1 MRRSWAFPVSLAI
14 LLVAAALTR
23 RDLAAQTATAPND
36 TASAGSLYG
45 VFIPIPEGTASG
57 VSGSTSTTSTSPSFS
72 SGVPSADFLRSLAG
86 SDYTVQPGDV
96 YALTLVYY
104 GGSEGGTAELALE
117 LFMEEDYTLA
127 LPLAGTVTAR
137 GKTLGELR
145 KMTFARIRDSVA
157 VVHLDM
163 WLKTPALFR
172 VFVTGAVSKPGFV
185 VANGL
190 MRISDAVQSAGG
202 IIQGASI
209 RTILL
214 RRGGDERPI
223 DLLQFAS
230 GRDPSSNPRL
240 VSGDAIYVPAA
251 EKGAQVRGK
260 VRYEGLYEL
269 VADETLADLLELA
282 GGVSAGANRGS
293 VTVTRIDST
302 GAYTVLPVNL
312 DADGGFPIHD
322 GDIVT
327 VDSAAQN
334 APMVTVEGAV
344 FGEPLDPAEPAAI
357 PKSSLAMQI
366 PYSPGLTVLRLLEK
380 MGGPTPAAEAD
391 KSFIVRNKTGAK
403 VPFDAAALWQSRDP
417 AADLPIEPGDHV
429 VIPRKTLN
437 VALRGEILVPGIQE
451 YIGGFTVADYV
462 RAAGGVT
469 PTRGRIADLRVTSSA
484 GQRKRVDVSYEP
496 APGDTVVIGKQPLA
510 AVGDFFGSYVFP
522 VTGIVVGVLSVVTTV
537 LNFVDRVSP

>member
-1 MRRSWAFPVSLAI
+1 MRRPWAFPVSLAI
-14 LLVAAALTR
+14 LLVAAAWTPR
-23 RDLAAQTATAPND
+23 EIAAQTAAATDD

-45 VFIPIPEGTASG
+45 MFIPMSD
-57 VSGSTSTTSTSPSFS
+57 GSKTTTSTSPSFS
-72 SGVPSADFLRSLAG
+72 SGVPSADFLRTLAG
-86 SDYTVQPGDV
+86 SDYNVQPGDV

-104 GGSEGGTAELALE
+104 GGSEGGTEALTLE
-117 LFMEEDYTLA
+117 LFLEEDYTLA
-127 LPLAGTVTAR
+127 LPLSGTVTAR

-145 KMTFARIRDSVA
+145 KLAFARIRESVA
-157 VVHLDM
+157 VVHVDL

-190 MRISDAVQSAGG
+190 MRISDAVQGAGG

-209 RTILL
+209 RTIRL
-214 RRGGDERPI
+214 RRGGTERAL

-240 VSGDAIYVPAA
+240 MSGDAVYVPAA
-251 EKGAQVRGK
+251 EKGAQVRGR
-260 VRYEGLYEL
+260 VRFEGLYEL

-282 GGVSAGANRGS
+282 GGVSAGANQGS

-312 DADGGFPIHD
+312 NADAAFPIQD

-327 VDSAAQN
+327 VDSSAQN

-344 FGEPLDPAEPAAI
+344 FGAPLDPAQPAAI
-357 PKSSLAMQI
+357 PTSALSMQI

-391 KSFIVRNKTGAK
+391 KSFIVRLKGGAK

-429 VIPRKTLN
+429 VIPVKTLN
-437 VALRGEILVPGIQE
+437 VALRGEVLGPGIQA
-451 YIGGFTVADYV
+451 YVAGYTVTDYV

-484 GQRKRVDVSYEP
+484 GQRKRVDASYEP

-522 VTGIVVGVLSVVTTV
+522 VTGIVGGVLGVVTTIW
-537 LNFVDRVSP
+537 NFVDRVQASQASP